1 MLQVIMKS
9 WTLSN
14 EPVVSKLIL
23 PIIISYIY
31 ISGHSSDEHIS
42 QISCFVCLLSV
53 LDVRHSILW
62 PETIIYLY
70 ILLKTGVSLVEHKLL
85 TFQEDPSSLPV
96 FSRVTVDQSL
106 LFCVVSCRSLFV
118 FSEVCVAQ
126 SSLFCVV
133 FCRSLFAFSEV
144 CVAQSLLFC
153 VVFCRSLFVFSEVC
167 VT

>member
-1 MLQVIMKS
+1 M
-9 WTLSN
+9 
-14 EPVVSKLIL
+14 VSKLIL

-106 LFCVVSCRSLFV
+106 LFCVVSCRSFFV
-118 FSEVCVAQ
+118 FSEVSVTQ